1 MQIYMQYICNELKEK
16 DMKRDEI
23 MKAMFDIV
31 RTLPMKQRSEL
42 TNLIFDLDLKS
53 YLDGLDKGAEIA
65 KSIYAPKSKVR
76 S

>member
-1 MQIYMQYICNELKEK
+1 
-16 DMKRDEI
+16 MKRDEI

-53 YLDGLDKGAEIA
+53 YQDGLDKGSEIA
-65 KSIYAPKSKVR
+65 KSIYAPKDKVR